1 MTIWSKI
8 ILLIASWIL
17 TISPGNQYFEGV
29 SGQPRS
35 FLPSQAETEIDK
47 TISSLLYRGLFKYDI
62 YGALAP
68 DLADSWEISEDGL
81 VYTITLKENQK
92 WHDGSFITS
101 EDLIYTSFTV
111 PALSGVATDRVNDRT
126 VRFTLPNKF
135 SPFLSLLTVGVMKNN
150 SQETSDPLQPIGSG
164 QFKVISVKNTGPV
177 VKEIVLYNRKESQ
190 NIRKLIFRFYSS
202 EEELVTAAS
211 LGEVTAF
218 VATESHEL
226 ESFTEMTFPLQVVYY
241 SLFLNQDT
249 DFLKDET
256 FRQKL
261 RNSLSMEDL
270 VGNLGILVQG
280 PISKSTFTDENIRV
294 DYYDEDIVEEDLQY
308 KMRLTIPDLP
318 EHETLAKLIRH
329 EWKSK
334 FNLDIEIIKIAPEKI
349 VNEVITTRD
358 YDVLLYGQEV
368 GRDPDRYV
376 YWHSTQSEAPNL
388 NITGF
393 KHVRADRALEE
404 GRNVTDFSERKVHY
418 SEFQSVMEEQVPA
431 IFLYH
436 PYVKYYVNESY
447 EGLGEKFTF
456 TLADRF
462 LDFSNWKRIET
473 N

>member
-1 MTIWSKI
+1 M
-8 ILLIASWIL
+8 
-17 TISPGNQYFEGV
+17 
-29 SGQPRS
+29 
-35 FLPSQAETEIDK
+35 
-47 TISSLLYRGLFKYDI
+47 
-62 YGALAP
+62 
-68 DLADSWEISEDGL
+68 
-81 VYTITLKENQK
+81 
-92 WHDGSFITS
+92 
-101 EDLIYTSFTV
+101 
-111 PALSGVATDRVNDRT
+111 
-126 VRFTLPNKF
+126 
-135 SPFLSLLTVGVMKNN
+135 
-150 SQETSDPLQPIGSG
+150 
-164 QFKVISVKNTGPV
+164 
-177 VKEIVLYNRKESQ
+177 
-190 NIRKLIFRFYSS
+190 
-202 EEELVTAAS
+202 
-211 LGEVTAF
+211 
-218 VATESHEL
+218 
-226 ESFTEMTFPLQVVYY
+226 
-241 SLFLNQDT
+241 
-249 DFLKDET
+249 
-256 FRQKL
+256 
-261 RNSLSMEDL
+261 
-270 VGNLGILVQG
+270 
-280 PISKSTFTDENIRV
+280 
-294 DYYDEDIVEEDLQY
+294 
-308 KMRLTIPDLP
+308 
-318 EHETLAKLIRH
+318 H